1 MQITF
6 LRVAVVIMRLDRAH
20 HYPKAQSED
29 AVYLHLL
36 SAAQRHN
43 VFEPFDPEAAEL
55 NHWLTSI
62 QAGRSLCHDAWDLFM
77 DEGTKRVGERAASV

>member
-20 HYPKAQSED
+20 HYPKAQSKD

-36 SAAQRHN
+36 SAAQRHE
-43 VFEPFDPEAAEL
+43 VFEPFNADAAEL
-55 NHWLTSI
+55 NRWLTSI
-62 QAGRSLCHDAWDLFM
+62 QAGRALCHDAWDIFM
-77 DEGTKRVGERAASV
+77 DEGTQTVGQRTASL